1 MWYCSHR
8 FLYIELSLYSWN
20 KCHLMVEISFYFP
33 ENSLTLLLFSWSFS
47 FFTTEIPSLF
57 FTFLHI
63 ICIMIFL
70 FLGIP
75 APVVLLSFN
84 SLHSYPD
91 CVLTSDC
98 MILEFVKYQPLVT
111 TSTHVLVFYYIPLVY
126 MSVFAITILFVGRD
140 CFGYL
145 VFVLFH
151 INFRTFFFPMKNIV
165 EILFGIV
172 LNL

>member
-1 MWYCSHR
+1 
-8 FLYIELSLYSWN
+8 
-20 KCHLMVEISFYFP
+20 
-33 ENSLTLLLFSWSFS
+33 
-47 FFTTEIPSLF
+47 
-57 FTFLHI
+57 
-63 ICIMIFL
+63 MIFL

-151 INFRTFFFPMKNIV
+151 INFRTFFSYEEYCRDIV
-165 EILFGIV
+165 WDCVESINFYLQDVIYHSNNSDNPLV
-172 LNL
+172 